1 MSFRQCNHRRRA
13 LERKNSVRRARRVG
27 AGVLRRLLAI
37 RLWKPLE
44 GRPFRRL
51 WAGAGLS
58 MLADQAFL
66 VALAWLVLRITGSGA
81 ELGLVL
87 AVASIPGTILTP
99 AGGVLSDRYSPALI
113 MIISSAGRVLL
124 LAVLTA
130 LILVDAT
137 RIWHVYLIA
146 ASLSALDAL
155 YYPASM
161 SILPALVDRDRLSA
175 ANGLT
180 QGAEQVSSILG
191 PALAGILL
199 ALIGLGASFGATAVL
214 FLIATALF
222 GAVARAAKPSVPHDG
237 DVREE
242 DKEQSGARIEFSEG
256 LRYVWRD
263 GVIRSLLL
271 ILLCTNLAMMG
282 PLYVGG
288 AVLAE
293 SRLGG
298 AGAFGTLVGAAGV
311 GALIGV
317 AGAGSVRRFRRR
329 GLIELGLTGLLGLIV
344 GAIAFVP
351 NLVAAIALATA
362 IGATS
367 SFLGVIT
374 VSWLQERTEPA
385 LIGRVMSFAMFSAV
399 ALDPISFALAGVLVE
414 IDLKAM
420 FLAAGAL
427 LLLTALSGSLS
438 RTMREVD

>member
-1 MSFRQCNHRRRA
+1 M
-13 LERKNSVRRARRVG
+13 
-27 AGVLRRLLAI
+27 
-37 RLWKPLE
+37 PLE
-44 GRPFRRL
+44 ADAFRRL

-66 VALAWLVLRITGSGA
+66 VALTWLVLRVTGSGA

-87 AVASIPGTILTP
+87 AVASVPGTILTP

-113 MIISSAGRVLL
+113 MIWASAGRVLFLAL
-124 LAVLTA
+124 LTG
-130 LILVDAT
+130 LIIADAT
-137 RIWHVYLIA
+137 RIWHVYVIA
-146 ASLSALDAL
+146 AGLSALDAL

-161 SILPALVDRDRLSA
+161 SIVPTLVDRDRLSA
-175 ANGLT
+175 ANALT
-180 QGAEQVSSILG
+180 QAAEQVSSIFG
-191 PALAGILL
+191 PALAGTVL
-199 ALIGLGASFGATAVL
+199 ALLGLGASFGATAVL

-222 GAVARAAKPSVPHDG
+222 GAVARAAKPSGADASEVP
-237 DVREE
+237 EE
-242 DKEQSGARIEFSEG
+242 DKRQSGARIEFSEG
-256 LRYVWRD
+256 IRYVWRD

-288 AVLAE
+288 AFLAE

-311 GALIGV
+311 GALVGV
-317 AGAGSVRRFRRR
+317 VGAGSVSRFRRR
-329 GLIELGLTGLLGLIV
+329 GLIELGLTGLLGIIV

-351 NLVAAIALATA
+351 NLAAAVALAIA

-399 ALDPISFALAGVLVE
+399 ALDPISFALAGILVG
-414 IDLKAM
+414 INLTSM
-420 FLAAGAL
+420 FLVAGAL
-427 LLLTALSGSLS
+427 LLLTAVLGALS

>member
-1 MSFRQCNHRRRA
+1 MLGRLRA
-13 LERKNSVRRARRVG
+13 LHF
-27 AGVLRRLLAI
+27 
-37 RLWKPLE
+37 WKPLE
-44 GRPFRRL
+44 GRTFRRL

-58 MLADQAFL
+58 MIADQAFL
-66 VALAWLVLRITGSGA
+66 VALTWLVLRVSGSGA

-113 MIISSAGRVLL
+113 MIWASAGRILL
-124 LAVLTA
+124 LALLTG
-130 LILVDAT
+130 LIVADAT
-137 RIWHVYLIA
+137 QLWHVYVIA

-161 SILPALVDRDRLSA
+161 TIVPTLVDRDRLGA
-175 ANGLT
+175 ANALT
-180 QGAEQVSSILG
+180 HGAEQASSIFG
-191 PALAGILL
+191 PALAGGLL
-199 ALIGLGASFGATAVL
+199 ALLGLGASFGATAVL
-214 FLIATALF
+214 FLISTALF
-222 GAVARAAKPSVPHDG
+222 GTVARAAKRAGSQAG
-237 DVREE
+237 DVPEE
-242 DKEQSGARIEFSEG
+242 DQSRALASFIEGIS
-256 LRYVWRD
+256 YVWRD

-317 AGAGSVRRFRRR
+317 AAAGSVRRFRRR
-329 GLIELGLTGLLGLIV
+329 GLIELGLTGLLGVIV

-362 IGATS
+362 IGATA

-374 VSWLQERTEPA
+374 ISWLQERTEPG
-385 LIGRVMSFAMFSAV
+385 LLGRVMSFAMFSAV
-399 ALDPISFALAGVLVE
+399 ALDPISFALAGILVE
-414 IDLKAM
+414 LDLTAM

-427 LLLTALSGSLS
+427 LLLTALLGVLS

>member
-1 MSFRQCNHRRRA
+1 
-13 LERKNSVRRARRVG
+13 
-27 AGVLRRLLAI
+27 
-37 RLWKPLE
+37 
-44 GRPFRRL
+44 
-51 WAGAGLS
+51 

-66 VALAWLVLRITGSGA
+66 VALTWLVLRISGSGA

-124 LAVLTA
+124 LAALTA
-130 LILVDAT
+130 LILADAT

-161 SILPALVDRDRLSA
+161 SILPALVDRDRLNA
-175 ANGLT
+175 ANALT

-222 GAVARAAKPSVPHDG
+222 GAVARAAKPSVPHAS

-242 DKEQSGARIEFSEG
+242 DRGQSGARVEFSEG

-263 GVIRSLLL
+263 GVIRSLML

-298 AGAFGTLVGAAGV
+298 AGAFG
-311 GALIGV
+311 
-317 AGAGSVRRFRRR
+317 
-329 GLIELGLTGLLGLIV
+329 
-344 GAIAFVP
+344 
-351 NLVAAIALATA
+351 
-362 IGATS
+362 
-367 SFLGVIT
+367 
-374 VSWLQERTEPA
+374 
-385 LIGRVMSFAMFSAV
+385 GR
-399 ALDPISFALAGVLVE
+399 I
-414 IDLKAM
+414 
-420 FLAAGAL
+420 
-427 LLLTALSGSLS
+427 
-438 RTMREVD
+438 R

>member
-1 MSFRQCNHRRRA
+1 M
-13 LERKNSVRRARRVG
+13 
-27 AGVLRRLLAI
+27 I
-37 RLWKPLE
+37 
-44 GRPFRRL
+44 
-51 WAGAGLS
+51 
-58 MLADQAFL
+58 ADQAFL
-66 VALAWLVLRITGSGA
+66 VALTWLVLRVSGSGA

-87 AVASIPGTILTP
+87 AVASIPGTVLTP

-113 MIISSAGRVLL
+113 MIWASAGRILL
-124 LAVLTA
+124 LALLTG
-130 LILVDAT
+130 LIVADAT
-137 RIWHVYLIA
+137 QLWHVYVIA

-161 SILPALVDRDRLSA
+161 SIVPTLVDRDRLGA
-175 ANGLT
+175 ANALT
-180 QGAEQVSSILG
+180 HGAEQASSIFG
-191 PALAGILL
+191 PALAGGLL
-199 ALIGLGASFGATAVL
+199 ALLGLGASFGATAVL
-214 FLIATALF
+214 FLISTALF
-222 GAVARAAKPSVPHDG
+222 GTVARATKPAGARAG
-237 DVREE
+237 DVPEE
-242 DKEQSGARIEFSEG
+242 DQSRALASFIEG
-256 LRYVWRD
+256 IRYVWRD

-311 GALIGV
+311 GALLGV
-317 AGAGSVRRFRRR
+317 AAAGSVSRFRRR
-329 GLIELGLTGLLGLIV
+329 GLIELGLTGLLGVIV

-362 IGATS
+362 IGATA

-374 VSWLQERTEPA
+374 ISWLQERTEPG
-385 LIGRVMSFAMFSAV
+385 LLGRVMSFAMFSAV
-399 ALDPISFALAGVLVE
+399 ALDPISFALAGILVE
-414 IDLKAM
+414 LDLTAM

-427 LLLTALSGSLS
+427 LLLTALLGVLS

>member
-1 MSFRQCNHRRRA
+1 M
-13 LERKNSVRRARRVG
+13 
-27 AGVLRRLLAI
+27 
-37 RLWKPLE
+37 PLE
-44 GRPFRRL
+44 ARTFRRL

-66 VALAWLVLRITGSGA
+66 VALTWLVLRLTGSGA

-87 AVASIPGTILTP
+87 AVASIPGTVLTP
-99 AGGVLSDRYSPALI
+99 AGGVLSDRHSPALI
-113 MIISSAGRVLL
+113 MICASAGRVLL
-124 LAVLTA
+124 LAILTV
-130 LILVDAT
+130 LILADAT
-137 RIWHVYLIA
+137 QLWHVYVIA
-146 ASLSALDAL
+146 AGLSALDAL

-161 SILPALVDRDRLSA
+161 SIVPTLVDRDRLSA
-175 ANGLT
+175 ANALT
-180 QGAEQVSSILG
+180 QGAEQVSNIFG
-191 PALAGILL
+191 PALAGTLL
-199 ALIGLGASFGATAVL
+199 ALFGLGASFGATSVL

-222 GAVARAAKPSVPHDG
+222 GAVARAAKPSGPQASDVP
-237 DVREE
+237 EE
-242 DKEQSGARIEFSEG
+242 DKGQGGAQIEFSEG
-256 LRYVWRD
+256 IRYVWRD

-317 AGAGSVRRFRRR
+317 VGAGSVSRFRRR
-329 GLIELGLTGLLGLIV
+329 GLIELGLTGLLGIIV
-344 GAIAFVP
+344 GTIAFVP
-351 NLVAAIALATA
+351 NLVAAVALATA

-367 SFLGVIT
+367 SFLGVVTI
-374 VSWLQERTEPA
+374 SWLQERTEPR

-414 IDLKAM
+414 LDLTAM

-427 LLLTALSGSLS
+427 LLLTAALGALS

>member
-1 MSFRQCNHRRRA
+1 MHF
-13 LERKNSVRRARRVG
+13 
-27 AGVLRRLLAI
+27 
-37 RLWKPLE
+37 WMPLE
-44 GRPFRRL
+44 ARSFRRL

-66 VALAWLVLRITGSGA
+66 VALTWLVLRVTGSGA

-87 AVASIPGTILTP
+87 AVASIPGTILMP

-113 MIISSAGRVLL
+113 MIWASAGRVLFLAL
-124 LAVLTA
+124 LTL
-130 LILVDAT
+130 LIMADAT
-137 RIWHVYLIA
+137 RIWHVYVIA
-146 ASLSALDAL
+146 AGLSALDAL

-161 SILPALVDRDRLSA
+161 SIVPTLVDRDRLSA
-175 ANGLT
+175 ANALT
-180 QGAEQVSSILG
+180 QAAEQVSSIFG
-191 PALAGILL
+191 PALAGTLL
-199 ALIGLGASFGATAVL
+199 ALLGLGASFGATAVL

-222 GAVARAAKPSVPHDG
+222 GAVARVAKPSETSDIP
-237 DVREE
+237 EE
-242 DKEQSGARIEFSEG
+242 DKGPSGARIEFSEG
-256 LRYVWRD
+256 IRYVWRD

-317 AGAGSVRRFRRR
+317 VGAGSVSRFRRR
-329 GLIELGLTGLLGLIV
+329 GLIELGLTGLLGIIV

-351 NLVAAIALATA
+351 NLAAAVALAIA

-367 SFLGVIT
+367 SFLGVVT

-399 ALDPISFALAGVLVE
+399 ALDPISFALAGMLVG
-414 IDLKAM
+414 LNLTAM

-427 LLLTALSGSLS
+427 LLLTAVLGALS

>member
-1 MSFRQCNHRRRA
+1 
-13 LERKNSVRRARRVG
+13 
-27 AGVLRRLLAI
+27 
-37 RLWKPLE
+37 
-44 GRPFRRL
+44 
-51 WAGAGLS
+51 

-66 VALAWLVLRITGSGA
+66 VALTWLVLRVTGSGA

-99 AGGVLSDRYSPALI
+99 AGGVLTDRYSPALI
-113 MIISSAGRVLL
+113 MIWASAGRVLL
-124 LAVLTA
+124 LALLTVLIIT
-130 LILVDAT
+130 DAT
-137 RIWHVYLIA
+137 RIWHVYVIA
-146 ASLSALDAL
+146 AGLSALDAL

-161 SILPALVDRDRLSA
+161 SIVPTLVDRNRLSA
-175 ANGLT
+175 ANALS
-180 QGAEQVSSILG
+180 QAAEQVSSIFG
-191 PALAGILL
+191 PALAGTLL
-199 ALIGLGASFGATAVL
+199 ALLGLGASFGATAVL
-214 FLIATALF
+214 FLIATVPF
-222 GAVARAAKPSVPHDG
+222 GTVARAAKPSGSQAGEVP
-237 DVREE
+237 EE
-242 DKEQSGARIEFSEG
+242 ENEPGGARIEFSEG
-256 LRYVWRD
+256 IRYVWRD

-317 AGAGSVRRFRRR
+317 VGAGSVSRFRRR
-329 GLIELGLTGLLGLIV
+329 GLIELGLTGLLGVTV

-351 NLVAAIALATA
+351 NLVVAIALATA

-374 VSWLQERTEPA
+374 ISWLQERTEPR

-414 IDLKAM
+414 LDLTAV

-427 LLLTALSGSLS
+427 LLLTAVLGALS

>member
-1 MSFRQCNHRRRA
+1 MLGRLRA
-13 LERKNSVRRARRVG
+13 LHF
-27 AGVLRRLLAI
+27 
-37 RLWKPLE
+37 WKPLE
-44 GRPFRRL
+44 GRSFRRL

-58 MLADQAFL
+58 MIADQAFL
-66 VALAWLVLRITGSGA
+66 VALTWLVLRVSGSGA
-81 ELGLVL
+81 ALGLVL

-99 AGGVLSDRYSPALI
+99 AGGVLSDRYSPVLI
-113 MIISSAGRVLL
+113 MIWASAGRILL
-124 LAVLTA
+124 LALLTG
-130 LILVDAT
+130 LILADAT
-137 RIWHVYLIA
+137 QLWHVYVIA

-161 SILPALVDRDRLSA
+161 SIVPSLVDRDRLGA
-175 ANGLT
+175 ANALT
-180 QGAEQVSSILG
+180 HGTEQASSIFG
-191 PALAGILL
+191 PALAGGLL
-199 ALIGLGASFGATAVL
+199 ALLGLGASFGATAVL
-214 FLIATALF
+214 FLISTALF
-222 GAVARAAKPSVPHDG
+222 GTVARAAKPARAG
-237 DVREE
+237 DVPEE
-242 DKEQSGARIEFSEG
+242 DDGQSRALASLIEG
-256 LRYVWRD
+256 IRYVWRD

-317 AGAGSVRRFRRR
+317 AAAGSIRRFRRR
-329 GLIELGLTGLLGLIV
+329 GLIELGLTGLLGVIV

-362 IGATS
+362 IGATA

-374 VSWLQERTEPA
+374 ISWLQERTEPG
-385 LIGRVMSFAMFSAV
+385 LLGRVMSFAMFSAV
-399 ALDPISFALAGVLVE
+399 ALDPISFALAGILVE
-414 IDLKAM
+414 LDLTAM

-427 LLLTALSGSLS
+427 LLLTALLGALS

>member
-1 MSFRQCNHRRRA
+1 M
-13 LERKNSVRRARRVG
+13 
-27 AGVLRRLLAI
+27 
-37 RLWKPLE
+37 PLE
-44 GRPFRRL
+44 ADAFRRL

-66 VALAWLVLRITGSGA
+66 VALTWLVLRVTGSGA

-99 AGGVLSDRYSPALI
+99 VGGVLSDRYSPALI
-113 MIISSAGRVLL
+113 LISASAGRILL
-124 LAVLTA
+124 LGLLTA
-130 LILVDAT
+130 LILADAT
-137 RIWHVYLIA
+137 QLWHVYAIV

-161 SILPALVDRDRLSA
+161 SIVPSLVDRDRLGA
-175 ANGLT
+175 ANALT
-180 QGAEQVSSILG
+180 QGAEQASSIFG
-191 PALAGILL
+191 PALAGGLL
-199 ALIGLGASFGATAVL
+199 AFLGLGASFGATAVL
-214 FLIATALF
+214 FLIATVSF
-222 GAVARAAKPSVPHDG
+222 GAVARAAKPAGSPSGNVP
-237 DVREE
+237 EE
-242 DKEQSGARIEFSEG
+242 DNEQNRALTSFIEG
-256 LRYVWRD
+256 IRYVWRD

-317 AGAGSVRRFRRR
+317 VGAGSVSRFRRR
-329 GLIELGLTGLLGLIV
+329 GLIELGLTGLLGIIV
-344 GAIAFVP
+344 GTIAFVP
-351 NLVAAIALATA
+351 NLVAAVALATA

-374 VSWLQERTEPA
+374 ISWLQERTEPR

-414 IDLKAM
+414 LDLTAM

-427 LLLTALSGSLS
+427 LLLTAALGALS

>member
-1 MSFRQCNHRRRA
+1 
-13 LERKNSVRRARRVG
+13 
-27 AGVLRRLLAI
+27 VLRRLLAF

-44 GRPFRRL
+44 TRPFRRL

-66 VALAWLVLRITGSGA
+66 VALTWLVLRISGSGA
-81 ELGLVL
+81 ALGLVL

-124 LAVLTA
+124 LAFLTA

-146 ASLSALDAL
+146 AGLSALDAL

-161 SILPALVDRDRLSA
+161 SILPTLVDRDRLSA
-175 ANGLT
+175 ANALT

-222 GAVARAAKPSVPHDG
+222 GSVARAAKTSG
-237 DVREE
+237 SQASDVSEE
-242 DKEQSGARIEFSEG
+242 DNVQGGARIEFGEG

-311 GALIGV
+311 GALVGV
-317 AGAGSVRRFRRR
+317 AVAGSVSRFRRR
-329 GLIELGLTGLLGLIV
+329 GLIQLGLTGLLGLIV

-351 NLVAAIALATA
+351 NLTAAIVLATA

-385 LIGRVMSFAMFSAV
+385 LIGRVMSFAMFSAI

-414 IDLKAM
+414 LDLTAA

-427 LLLTALSGSLS
+427 LLLTAVLGALS

>member
-1 MSFRQCNHRRRA
+1 M
-13 LERKNSVRRARRVG
+13 
-27 AGVLRRLLAI
+27 
-37 RLWKPLE
+37 PLE
-44 GRPFRRL
+44 VRSFRRL

-66 VALAWLVLRITGSGA
+66 VALTWLVLRVTGSGA

-113 MIISSAGRVLL
+113 MIWASAVRVLL
-124 LAVLTA
+124 LALLTVLIMADT
-130 LILVDAT
+130 T
-137 RIWHVYLIA
+137 RIWHVYIIA
-146 ASLSALDAL
+146 AGLSALDAL

-161 SILPALVDRDRLSA
+161 SIVPTLVDRDRLSA
-175 ANGLT
+175 ANALT
-180 QGAEQVSSILG
+180 QAAEQVSSIFG
-191 PALAGILL
+191 PALAGTLL
-199 ALIGLGASFGATAVL
+199 ALLGLGASFGATSVL

-222 GAVARAAKPSVPHDG
+222 GAVARVAKPSGAEVSDVP
-237 DVREE
+237 EE
-242 DKEQSGARIEFSEG
+242 DKGQSGARIEFSEG
-256 LRYVWRD
+256 IRYVWRD

-311 GALIGV
+311 GALIGIV
-317 AGAGSVRRFRRR
+317 GAGSVSRFRRR
-329 GLIELGLTGLLGLIV
+329 GLIELGLTSLLGVIV

-351 NLVAAIALATA
+351 NLAAAVALAIA

-367 SFLGVIT
+367 SFLGVVT

-399 ALDPISFALAGVLVE
+399 ALDPISFALAGMLVG
-414 IDLKAM
+414 LNLTAM

-427 LLLTALSGSLS
+427 LLLTAVLGALSH
-438 RTMREVD
+438 TMREAD

>member
-1 MSFRQCNHRRRA
+1 
-13 LERKNSVRRARRVG
+13 
-27 AGVLRRLLAI
+27 VLRRLQALP
-37 RLWKPLE
+37 LWIPLDA
-44 GRPFRRL
+44 RSFRRL

-66 VALAWLVLRITGSGA
+66 VALTWLVLRVTGSGA

-113 MIISSAGRVLL
+113 MIWASAGRVLFLAL
-124 LAVLTA
+124 LTVLIVT
-130 LILVDAT
+130 DAT
-137 RIWHVYLIA
+137 RIWHVYAIA
-146 ASLSALDAL
+146 AGLSALDAL

-161 SILPALVDRDRLSA
+161 SIVPTLVDRDRLSA
-175 ANGLT
+175 ANALT
-180 QGAEQVSSILG
+180 QGAEQVSTIFG
-191 PALAGILL
+191 PALAGALL
-199 ALIGLGASFGATAVL
+199 ALLGLGASFGATAVL

-222 GAVARAAKPSVPHDG
+222 ATVARAAKPSRSQAGHAP
-237 DVREE
+237 EE
-242 DKEQSGARIEFSEG
+242 DTGQSGARIEFFEG
-256 LRYVWRD
+256 IRYVLSD
-263 GVIRSLLL
+263 GVIRSLML

-311 GALIGV
+311 GALIGIV
-317 AGAGSVRRFRRR
+317 GAGSVSRFRRR
-329 GLIELGLTGLLGLIV
+329 GLIELGLTGLLGVIV

-351 NLVAAIALATA
+351 NLAAAVAIATA

-374 VSWLQERTEPA
+374 VSWLQERTDPA

-399 ALDPISFALAGVLVE
+399 ALDPISFALAGILVGL
-414 IDLKAM
+414 DLTSM

-427 LLLTALSGSLS
+427 LLLTAVLGALS
-438 RTMREVD
+438 RTMREAN

>member
-1 MSFRQCNHRRRA
+1 
-13 LERKNSVRRARRVG
+13 
-27 AGVLRRLLAI
+27 
-37 RLWKPLE
+37 
-44 GRPFRRL
+44 
-51 WAGAGLS
+51 

-66 VALAWLVLRITGSGA
+66 VALTWLVLRVTGSGA

-87 AVASIPGTILTP
+87 AVASIPGTMLTP

-113 MIISSAGRVLL
+113 MIWTSAGRVLL
-124 LAVLTA
+124 LALLTVLIMA
-130 LILVDAT
+130 DAT
-137 RIWHVYLIA
+137 RIWHVYVIA
-146 ASLSALDAL
+146 AGLSALDAL

-161 SILPALVDRDRLSA
+161 SIVPTLVDRARLNA
-175 ANGLT
+175 ANALS
-180 QGAEQVSSILG
+180 QAAEQVSSIFG
-191 PALAGILL
+191 PALAGTLL
-199 ALIGLGASFGATAVL
+199 ALLGLGASFGATAVL

-222 GAVARAAKPSVPHDG
+222 GAVARAAKPSGSQVSDVP
-237 DVREE
+237 EQ
-242 DKEQSGARIEFSEG
+242 DKGQSGARIEFSEG
-256 LRYVWRD
+256 ISYVWRD

-298 AGAFGTLVGAAGV
+298 AGAFGTLVGAAGA

-317 AGAGSVRRFRRR
+317 VGAGSVSRFRRR
-329 GLIELGLTGLLGLIV
+329 GLIELGLTGLLGIIV

-351 NLVAAIALATA
+351 NLVAAVALATS
-362 IGATS
+362 IGAIS

-374 VSWLQERTEPA
+374 ISWLQERAEPR

-414 IDLKAM
+414 LDLTAM

-427 LLLTALSGSLS
+427 LLLTAVLGALS

>member
-1 MSFRQCNHRRRA
+1 
-13 LERKNSVRRARRVG
+13 
-27 AGVLRRLLAI
+27 VLGRLLAL
-37 RLWKPLE
+37 RFWMPLKASA
-44 GRPFRRL
+44 FRRL

-66 VALAWLVLRITGSGA
+66 VALTWLVLRVTGSGA

-113 MIISSAGRVLL
+113 MIWTSAGRVLL
-124 LAVLTA
+124 LALLTF
-130 LILVDAT
+130 LIMADAT
-137 RIWHVYLIA
+137 RIWHVYVIA
-146 ASLSALDAL
+146 AGLSALDAL

-161 SILPALVDRDRLSA
+161 SIVPTLVDRARLNA
-175 ANGLT
+175 ANALS
-180 QGAEQVSSILG
+180 QAAEQVSSIFG
-191 PALAGILL
+191 PALAGTLL
-199 ALIGLGASFGATAVL
+199 ALLGLGASFGATAAL

-222 GAVARAAKPSVPHDG
+222 GAVARAAKSSGPQASDVP
-237 DVREE
+237 EE
-242 DKEQSGARIEFSEG
+242 DKGQSGARIEFSEG
-256 LRYVWRD
+256 ISYVWRD

-298 AGAFGTLVGAAGV
+298 AGAFATLVGAAGA

-317 AGAGSVRRFRRR
+317 VGAGSVSRFRRR
-329 GLIELGLTGLLGLIV
+329 GLIELGLTGLLGIIV

-351 NLVAAIALATA
+351 NLVAAVALATS
-362 IGATS
+362 IGAIS

-374 VSWLQERTEPA
+374 ISWLQERAEPR

-414 IDLKAM
+414 LDLTAM
-420 FLAAGAL
+420 FLAAGTL
-427 LLLTALSGSLS
+427 LLLTAVLGALS

>member
-1 MSFRQCNHRRRA
+1 M
-13 LERKNSVRRARRVG
+13 
-27 AGVLRRLLAI
+27 
-37 RLWKPLE
+37 PLE
-44 GRPFRRL
+44 VRSFRRL

-66 VALAWLVLRITGSGA
+66 VALTWLVLRVTGSGA

-113 MIISSAGRVLL
+113 MIWASAVRVLL
-124 LAVLTA
+124 LALLTVLIMADT
-130 LILVDAT
+130 T
-137 RIWHVYLIA
+137 RIWHVYIIA
-146 ASLSALDAL
+146 AGLSALDAL

-161 SILPALVDRDRLSA
+161 SIVPTLVDRDRLSA
-175 ANGLT
+175 ANALT
-180 QGAEQVSSILG
+180 QAAEQVSSIFG
-191 PALAGILL
+191 PALAGTLL
-199 ALIGLGASFGATAVL
+199 ALLGLGASFGATSVL

-222 GAVARAAKPSVPHDG
+222 GAVARVAKPSGAEVSDVP
-237 DVREE
+237 EE
-242 DKEQSGARIEFSEG
+242 DKGQSGARIEFSEG
-256 LRYVWRD
+256 IRYVWRD

-298 AGAFGTLVGAAGV
+298 AGAFATLVGAAGA

-317 AGAGSVRRFRRR
+317 VGAGSVSRFRRR
-329 GLIELGLTGLLGLIV
+329 GLIELGLTGLLGIIV

-351 NLVAAIALATA
+351 NLVAAVALATS
-362 IGATS
+362 IGAIS

-374 VSWLQERTEPA
+374 ISWLQERAEPR

-414 IDLKAM
+414 LDLTAM
-420 FLAAGAL
+420 FLAAGTL
-427 LLLTALSGSLS
+427 LLLTAVLGALSH
-438 RTMREVD
+438 TMREVD

>member
-1 MSFRQCNHRRRA
+1 M
-13 LERKNSVRRARRVG
+13 LG
-27 AGVLRRLLAI
+27 RLLAL
-37 RLWKPLE
+37 RFWMPLKASA
-44 GRPFRRL
+44 FRRL

-66 VALAWLVLRITGSGA
+66 VALTWLVLRVTGSGA

-99 AGGVLSDRYSPALI
+99 AGGVLSDRYSSALI
-113 MIISSAGRVLL
+113 MIWTSAGRVLL
-124 LAVLTA
+124 LALLTF
-130 LILVDAT
+130 LIMADAT
-137 RIWHVYLIA
+137 RIWHVYVIA
-146 ASLSALDAL
+146 AGLSALDAL

-161 SILPALVDRDRLSA
+161 SIVPTLVDRARLNA
-175 ANGLT
+175 ANALS
-180 QGAEQVSSILG
+180 QAAEQVSSIFG
-191 PALAGILL
+191 PALAGTLL
-199 ALIGLGASFGATAVL
+199 ALLGLGASFGATAVL

-222 GAVARAAKPSVPHDG
+222 GAVARAAKSSGPQASDVP
-237 DVREE
+237 EE
-242 DKEQSGARIEFSEG
+242 DKGQSGARIEFSEG
-256 LRYVWRD
+256 ISYVWRD

-298 AGAFGTLVGAAGV
+298 AGAFATLVGAAGA

-317 AGAGSVRRFRRR
+317 VGAGSVSRFRRR
-329 GLIELGLTGLLGLIV
+329 GLIELGLTGLLGIIV

-351 NLVAAIALATA
+351 NLVAAVALAIS

-374 VSWLQERTEPA
+374 ISWLQERAEPR

-399 ALDPISFALAGVLVE
+399 ALDPISFALAGILVE
-414 IDLKAM
+414 LDLTAM

-427 LLLTALSGSLS
+427 LLLTAVLGTLS
-438 RTMREVD
+438 RTMREAD

>member
-1 MSFRQCNHRRRA
+1 
-13 LERKNSVRRARRVG
+13 
-27 AGVLRRLLAI
+27 
-37 RLWKPLE
+37 
-44 GRPFRRL
+44 
-51 WAGAGLS
+51 

-66 VALAWLVLRITGSGA
+66 VALTWLVLRVTGSGA

-113 MIISSAGRVLL
+113 MVGANAGRVLL
-124 LAVLTA
+124 LTLLTT
-130 LILVDAT
+130 LILADAT
-137 RIWHVYLIA
+137 QLWHVYVIA
-146 ASLSALDAL
+146 AGLSALDAF

-161 SILPALVDRDRLSA
+161 SIVPTLVDRDRLSA
-175 ANGLT
+175 ANALT
-180 QGAEQVSSILG
+180 QAAEQVSSIFG
-191 PALAGILL
+191 PALAGTLL
-199 ALIGLGASFGATAVL
+199 ALLGLGASFGATAVL

-222 GAVARAAKPSVPHDG
+222 GAVARAAKPSASQAGEVS
-237 DVREE
+237 EE
-242 DKEQSGARIEFSEG
+242 DKGPSGARIEFSEG
-256 LRYVWRD
+256 IRYVWRD

-317 AGAGSVRRFRRR
+317 VGAGSVSRFRRR
-329 GLIELGLTGLLGLIV
+329 GLIELGLTGLLGITV

-351 NLVAAIALATA
+351 NLVVAIALATA

-374 VSWLQERTEPA
+374 ISWLQERTEQR

-414 IDLKAM
+414 LDLTAV

-427 LLLTALSGSLS
+427 LLLTAILGALSP
-438 RTMREVD
+438 TMREVD

>member
-1 MSFRQCNHRRRA
+1 
-13 LERKNSVRRARRVG
+13 
-27 AGVLRRLLAI
+27 VLRRLLAF

-44 GRPFRRL
+44 ARPFRRL

-66 VALAWLVLRITGSGA
+66 VALTWLVLRISGSGA

-124 LAVLTA
+124 LAFLTA

-146 ASLSALDAL
+146 AGLSALDAL

-161 SILPALVDRDRLSA
+161 SILPTLVDRDRLSA
-175 ANGLT
+175 ANALT

-222 GAVARAAKPSVPHDG
+222 GSVARAAKTSG
-237 DVREE
+237 SQASDVSEE
-242 DKEQSGARIEFSEG
+242 DNVQGGARIEFGEG

-311 GALIGV
+311 GALVGV
-317 AGAGSVRRFRRR
+317 AVAGSVSRFRRR

-351 NLVAAIALATA
+351 NLTAAIVLATA

-399 ALDPISFALAGVLVE
+399 ALDPISFALAGVLVGINLE
-414 IDLKAM
+414 AM

-427 LLLTALSGSLS
+427 LLLTAVSGAIS
-438 RTMREVD
+438 RTMRRAD

>member
-1 MSFRQCNHRRRA
+1 M
-13 LERKNSVRRARRVG
+13 
-27 AGVLRRLLAI
+27 
-37 RLWKPLE
+37 PLE
-44 GRPFRRL
+44 ARSFRRL

-66 VALAWLVLRITGSGA
+66 VALTWLVLRVTGSGA

-99 AGGVLSDRYSPALI
+99 AGGVLSDRHSPALI
-113 MIISSAGRVLL
+113 MIWASAGRVLL
-124 LAVLTA
+124 LALLTVLIMA
-130 LILVDAT
+130 DAT
-137 RIWHVYLIA
+137 RIWHVYVIA
-146 ASLSALDAL
+146 AGLSTLDAL

-161 SILPALVDRDRLSA
+161 SIVPTLVDRDRLSA
-175 ANGLT
+175 ANALT
-180 QGAEQVSSILG
+180 QGAEQVSSIFG
-191 PALAGILL
+191 PALAGTLL
-199 ALIGLGASFGATAVL
+199 ALLGLGASFGATAVL

-222 GAVARAAKPSVPHDG
+222 GAVARAAKPLGAEASDAP
-237 DVREE
+237 EE
-242 DKEQSGARIEFSEG
+242 DRGQSGARIEFSEG
-256 LRYVWRD
+256 IRYVWHD

-317 AGAGSVRRFRRR
+317 VGAGSVSRFRRR
-329 GLIELGLTGLLGLIV
+329 GLIELGLTGLLGIIV

-351 NLVAAIALATA
+351 NLAAAVALAIA

-367 SFLGVIT
+367 SFLGVVT

-399 ALDPISFALAGVLVE
+399 ALDPISFALAGLLVS
-414 IDLKAM
+414 LNLAAM

-427 LLLTALSGSLS
+427 LLLTALLGALS

>member
-1 MSFRQCNHRRRA
+1 
-13 LERKNSVRRARRVG
+13 
-27 AGVLRRLLAI
+27 VLRRLRTLPF
-37 RLWKPLE
+37 WMPLDA
-44 GRPFRRL
+44 RSFRRL

-66 VALAWLVLRITGSGA
+66 VALTWLVLRVTGSGA

-99 AGGVLSDRYSPALI
+99 AGGVLSDRHSPALI
-113 MIISSAGRVLL
+113 MIWASAGRVLL
-124 LAVLTA
+124 LALLSVLIVT
-130 LILVDAT
+130 DAT
-137 RIWHVYLIA
+137 RIWHVYAIA
-146 ASLSALDAL
+146 AGLSALDAL

-161 SILPALVDRDRLSA
+161 SIVPTLVERDRLSA
-175 ANGLT
+175 ANALT
-180 QGAEQVSSILG
+180 QAAEQVSSIFG
-191 PALAGILL
+191 PALAGALL
-199 ALIGLGASFGATAVL
+199 ALLGLGASFGATAVL
-214 FLIATALF
+214 FLIATVLF
-222 GAVARAAKPSVPHDG
+222 GAVARAAKPSRPQAG
-237 DVREE
+237 DVPEE
-242 DKEQSGARIEFSEG
+242 DKGQSGARIEFSEG
-256 LRYVWRD
+256 IRYVWSD

-317 AGAGSVRRFRRR
+317 VGAGSVSRFRRR
-329 GLIELGLTGLLGLIV
+329 GLIELGLTGLLGIIV

-351 NLVAAIALATA
+351 NLAAAIAIATA

-367 SFLGVIT
+367 SFLGVVTI
-374 VSWLQERTEPA
+374 SWLQERTQPA

-399 ALDPISFALAGVLVE
+399 ALDPISFALAGILVE
-414 IDLKAM
+414 LDLTSM

-427 LLLTALSGSLS
+427 LLLTALLGALS
-438 RTMREVD
+438 RTMREAD

>member
-1 MSFRQCNHRRRA
+1 M
-13 LERKNSVRRARRVG
+13 
-27 AGVLRRLLAI
+27 LRRLLAL
-37 RLWKPLE
+37 RFWMPLKASA
-44 GRPFRRL
+44 FRRL

-66 VALAWLVLRITGSGA
+66 VALTWLVLRVTGPGA

-113 MIISSAGRVLL
+113 MIWTSAGRVLL
-124 LAVLTA
+124 LALLTF
-130 LILVDAT
+130 LIMADAT
-137 RIWHVYLIA
+137 RIWHVYVIA
-146 ASLSALDAL
+146 AGLSALDAL

-161 SILPALVDRDRLSA
+161 SIVPTLVDRARLNA
-175 ANGLT
+175 ANALS
-180 QGAEQVSSILG
+180 QAAEQVSSIFG
-191 PALAGILL
+191 PALAGTLL
-199 ALIGLGASFGATAVL
+199 ALLGLGASFGATAVL

-222 GAVARAAKPSVPHDG
+222 GAVARAAKSSGPQASDVP
-237 DVREE
+237 EE
-242 DKEQSGARIEFSEG
+242 DKGQSGARIEFSEG
-256 LRYVWRD
+256 ISYVWRD

-298 AGAFGTLVGAAGV
+298 AGAFATLVGAAGA

-317 AGAGSVRRFRRR
+317 VGAGSVSRFRRR
-329 GLIELGLTGLLGLIV
+329 GLIELGLTGLLGIIV

-351 NLVAAIALATA
+351 NLVAAVALATS
-362 IGATS
+362 IGAIS

-374 VSWLQERTEPA
+374 ISWLQERAEPR

-414 IDLKAM
+414 LDLTAM
-420 FLAAGAL
+420 FLAAGTL
-427 LLLTALSGSLS
+427 LLLTAVLGALSH
-438 RTMREVD
+438 TMREVD